1 MAHGWTYQALV
12 SDCLEF
18 KLNRVTIPAEGA
30 EPKRTFDLDSKD
42 FFWARNASHPFPQV
56 AEEIDVELTKYK
68 QDAAEITRSTGVT
81 DANDISQL
89 YVFPLLCLEL
99 VDSKVEIRDL
109 TANAAHLKAAIT
121 QLPELTARKATL
133 DTHMHMATALLTQI
147 KKRGL
152 DELFSTEEAI
162 SKQST
167 TTILELIRSSSPKD
181 SEAVFTPLDKLRLA
195 IVFYLSS
202 ADNALSKEDI
212 NEIQKELKNAG
223 AEVAAFEYVRKT
235 REILR
240 MTSSVS
246 VGGATGSSTPN
257 LGGVAG
263 QGGELFKGFSALGKG
278 LTDRLKEGGFDNL
291 LSGVK
296 NLLPTNKLLPVA
308 RLTEALM
315 DSSAASNQSLA
326 ETDEYIFLDPRAPKH
341 VQMPGGAGGSG
352 VGRARRM
359 AFNEAMVFIIGGA
372 GYVEFG
378 NLQEWASKAGRRITY
393 GGTDIVDPST
403 FLHQLEALGKA

>member
-1 MAHGWTYQALV
+1 
-12 SDCLEF
+12 
-18 KLNRVTIPAEGA
+18 
-30 EPKRTFDLDSKD
+30 
-42 FFWARNASHPFPQV
+42 
-56 AEEIDVELTKYK
+56 
-68 QDAAEITRSTGVT
+68 
-81 DANDISQL
+81 
-89 YVFPLLCLEL
+89 
-99 VDSKVEIRDL
+99 
-109 TANAAHLKAAIT
+109 
-121 QLPELTARKATL
+121 
-133 DTHMHMATALLTQI
+133 MHMATALLTQI

-162 SKQST
+162 SKQSIQS
-167 TTILELIRSSSPKD
+167 ILEILRSSNSKPD
-181 SEAVFTPLDKLRLA
+181 TEAVFTPLDKLRLA

-202 ADNALSKEDI
+202 ADNALTKDDI
-212 NEIQKELKNAG
+212 SEIQKELKNAG

-240 MTSSVS
+240 MTSSVN
-246 VGGATGSSTPN
+246 VAGATGSSTPN
-257 LGGVAG
+257 LGSVAG
-263 QGGELFKGFSALGKG
+263 QGGELFKGFSALGNR

-359 AFNEAMVFIIGGA
+359 AFNEAMIFIIGGA

-378 NLQEWASKAGRRITY
+378 NLQEWASKSGKRITY
-393 GGTDIVDPST
+393 GGTDIVDPAT
-403 FLHQLEALGKA
+403 FLHQLETLGKA